1 MFIFFPNNCD
11 SQKLY
16 VWKLITGMVLMIQ
29 GNPIYQCYL
38 HLCSVA
44 LLDQYLL
51 GLVQIQQGKEQFT
64 NATPQARLT

>member
-1 MFIFFPNNCD
+1 M
-11 SQKLY
+11 
-16 VWKLITGMVLMIQ
+16 TGMVLMIQ
-29 GNPIYQCYL
+29 ETPIYQCYL

-44 LLDQYLL
+44 LLDRYLL